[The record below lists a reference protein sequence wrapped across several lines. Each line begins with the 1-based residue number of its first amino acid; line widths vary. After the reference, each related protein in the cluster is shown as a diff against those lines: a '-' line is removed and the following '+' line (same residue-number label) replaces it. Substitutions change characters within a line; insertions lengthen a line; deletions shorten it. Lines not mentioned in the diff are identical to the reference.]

1 MVQSKLKAQLHSKDN
16 DVDTTTYSVLPFL
29 ILISPLVGFFI
40 NGVVL
45 PLKLRGF
52 AKTDANVAGGV
63 ATFFI
68 FFSFVLALFAFLH
81 LQEEGNPSLTSY
93 CFEWFNFG
101 GLKIPF
107 ELRIDRLSGLL
118 VMIITGIGTLIHLYS
133 TSYMHEEECVGRYFS
148 YLNLFCFNML
158 LLVMGNNLPLLFFGW
173 EGVGLCSY
181 LLIGFWYTETEKA
194 NAGKKAF
201 IVNRVGDLGFLIGM
215 FLIFRELGT
224 LSFPEIIE
232 MIKTNPERIAPA
244 ATMIC
249 LALFVGATGKSAQMP
264 LYVWLP
270 DAMSGPTPVSALIHA
285 ATMVT
290 AGVYMIARLNP
301 LFELSTVALA
311 VIAHVGAITAI
322 FAGSIAIAQTDIK
335 KVLAYSTVSQLGFMF
350 LACGVGAYQT
360 AVFHLMTH
368 AFFKALLFLGSGS
381 VIHAC
386 SGEQDMTK
394 MGGLK
399 KYLPHTHLT
408 MLVGSLAI
416 SGIPFFSGFFSKDE
430 ILYSAIALPGGFSY
444 LFLIG
449 VLTACLTAVYTGR
462 MMSLTFYGDER
473 LSHDV
478 KHHLHESPALMTF
491 PLYVLAGLAAFGGF
505 LGVPHL
511 LGDYLGHMPHALSH
525 WLDPVVPT
533 KVLPLVG
540 VKIPLHEGLVMVGS
554 SIIAIASYFLGV
566 TLFKKSMFISD
577 LVSGIAPLQK
587 VLSNKYYVD
596 ELYEKIIINP
606 IRKIS
611 TFSSSVI
618 DKLVVDGAVNGLG
631 RGVRKVGA
639 ELRTLQTGDIQT
651 YGLMML
657 FGALIAVF
665 LIFKVLL

>member
-1 MVQSKLKAQLHSKDN
+1 MH
-16 DVDTTTYSVLPFL
+16 SVLPAL

-45 PLKLRGF
+45 PLSLKGF
-52 AKTDANVAGGV
+52 AKTPPNTAGGV
-63 ATFFI
+63 ATAFI
-68 FFSFVLALFAFLH
+68 AFSFVLALFAFAKLSGSH
-81 LQEEGNPSLTSY
+81 EAAPSLIIN

-101 GLKIPF
+101 GLNIPF
-107 ELRIDRLSGLL
+107 ELRIDKLSGLL
-118 VMIITGIGTLIHLYS
+118 VLIITGIGTLIHLYS
-133 TSYMHEEECVGRYFS
+133 TSYMHDDEGVGRYFS

-181 LLIGFWYTETEKA
+181 LLIGFWYTDTVKA

-215 FLIFRELGT
+215 FLLFKQFGT
-224 LSFPEIIE
+224 LNLPDIINMLKDPMVVE
-232 MIKTNPERIAPA
+232 QLMPSVTL
-244 ATMIC
+244 IC
-249 LALFVGATGKSAQMP
+249 LSLFVGATGKSAQLP

-290 AGVYMIARLNP
+290 AGVYMIARLSP
-301 LFELSTVALA
+301 LFELSPIALS
-311 VIAHVGAITAI
+311 VIAHVGALTAL
-322 FAGSIAIAQTDIK
+322 FAGSIAVAQTDIK

-394 MGGLK
+394 MGALK
-399 KYLPHTHLT
+399 KHLPHTHVT

-430 ILYSAIALPGGFSY
+430 ILYSSIALPGGVSY
-444 LFLIG
+444 LFIIG
-449 VLTACLTAVYTGR
+449 VLTAILTAFYTGR
-462 MMSLTFYGDER
+462 MMSLTFYGDKR
-473 LSHDV
+473 YSHDV
-478 KHHLHESPALMTF
+478 EHHLHESPGLMIF
-491 PLYVLAGLAAFGGF
+491 PLYVLAALSAFGGF

-511 LGDYLGHMPHALSH
+511 LGDYLGHMPHYLSH
-525 WLDPVVPT
+525 WLDPVVAS
-533 KVLPLVG
+533 KHLPLVG
-540 VKIPLHEGLVMVGS
+540 VKIPLHEGVVMAGS
-554 SIIAIASYFLGV
+554 SVLAIISYFAGV
-566 TLFKKSMFISD
+566 KLFKKHMFVKDVVGSFF
-577 LVSGIAPLQK
+577 APFEK

-596 ELYEKIIINP
+596 ELYGVIVINP
-606 IRKIS
+606 IKKFSTIS
-611 TFSSSVI
+611 ANII
-618 DKLVVDGAVNGLG
+618 DKYIFDGAVNGIG
-631 RGVRKVGA
+631 SQVKKIGSG
-639 ELRTLQTGDIQT
+639 LRALQTGDIQT
-651 YGLMML
+651 YALMMVMGL
-657 FGALIAVF
+657 LV
-665 LIFKVLL
+665 LIFFILKVLV